1 MLKVLF
7 FIPSLEGGGAERVMV
22 EILRSV
28 DRERIEPVLVLLQPY
43 ANSPFKK
50 NIPEEIKVIVV
61 DRNSDTTIDK
71 IRQYVGFIRTVLS
84 EKPHLIMSMLTH
96 CNIMAILLKLIS
108 GIRVIVC
115 EHIIPSEVIKTKEGG
130 RMLWFSTRHLIKTF
144 YRFAD
149 KIVAVSEGIKA
160 NLVEEFNIPPHK
172 TEVLYNPV
180 DLDLISEL
188 SRVSAGHVFFK
199 EGVPVLLSVGRLVPQ
214 KGFDI
219 LLKAFR
225 KVLEEMDARLIILG
239 EGQGREPLLMLAG
252 DLAITG
258 KVSFAGF
265 QGNPYKFMSKADIFV
280 LPSRYEGLP
289 MVILEAMACGA
300 PVVSSD
306 CKSGPREILQDGS
319 HGVLVPVEDVDA
331 LSAALSRLLRDKT
344 LRKKFSET
352 ARERARDFAAAEIV
366 SRYEELI
373 CKSARVPGDW
383 TQV

>member
-1 MLKVLF
+1 MMKVLF
-7 FIPSLEGGGAERVMV
+7 FIPSLKGGGAERVMV

-28 DRERIEPVLVLLQPY
+28 DHERIEPVLILLEPY
-43 ANSPFKK
+43 ENSPFKEYL
-50 NIPEEIKVIVV
+50 PPEIKVIVV
-61 DRNSDTTIDK
+61 DRSSDAPLNK
-71 IRQYVGFIRTVLS
+71 VRQYAGFIRTVFG

-96 CNIMAILLKLIS
+96 CNIMAASLKLIYR
-108 GIRVIVC
+108 IRVIIC
-115 EHIIPSEVIKTKEGG
+115 EHITVSEVIKTKEGG
-130 RMLWFSTRHLIKTF
+130 RMLWFSTRHLIKIF

-172 TEVLYNPV
+172 TEVLYNPI
-180 DLDLISEL
+180 DLGRISEL
-188 SRVSAGHVFFK
+188 SKVSVEHVFFK
-199 EGVPVLLSVGRLVPQ
+199 ERVPVLLSVGRLVPQ

-239 EGQGREPLLMLAG
+239 GGQGKEPLLRLAG

-265 QGNPYKFMSKADIFV
+265 QENPYKFMSKADIFV

-306 CKSGPREILQDGS
+306 CKSGPREILQDGR

-331 LSAALSRLLRDKT
+331 LSAAISRLLRDKT
-344 LRKKFSET
+344 LRKSFSAT
-352 ARERARDFAAAEIV
+352 AKERAKDFAAGKIV
-366 SRYEELI
+366 SRYEEII
-373 CKSARVPGDW
+373 CKSA
-383 TQV
+383 